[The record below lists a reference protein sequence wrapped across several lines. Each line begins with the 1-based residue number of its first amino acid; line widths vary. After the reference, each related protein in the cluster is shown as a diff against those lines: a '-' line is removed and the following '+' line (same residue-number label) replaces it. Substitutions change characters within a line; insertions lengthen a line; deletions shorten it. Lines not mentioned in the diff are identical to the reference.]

1 MNSNPIFGIHMQ
13 LYTTVRNLQKS
24 ISQNKQNGQKIAF
37 VPTMGALHAGHLSL
51 VKKAKQHA
59 DLVVVSIFIN
69 PSQFN
74 NQQDLLKY
82 PRMLEQDAN
91 LLEQIDCEIL
101 FVPLASEVYPAGLNP
116 ELNLELGILDQVLEG
131 EFRPGHFKGMLEVVY
146 RLLDIVQPDILIMGQ
161 KDFQQFTLVF
171 HMIRQLKIPVQL
183 IIGETLRESDG
194 LAMSSRNM
202 RLSAEMRKIVPI
214 IYQVLLELKNQLY
227 ISEIDDLLSRELEK
241 LNASG
246 LITDYLRI
254 VDGISLE
261 PVLNPKNHDCIVAC
275 VACWAGDVRLIDN
288 LVLKGPLH

>member
-82 PRMLEQDAN
+82 PRMLEQDAY

-116 ELNLELGILDQVLEG
+116 ELKLELGILDQVLEG

-171 HMIRQLKIPVQL
+171 NMIRQLKIPVQL

>member
-13 LYTTVRNLQKS
+13 LYTTVRNLQKP

>member
-1 MNSNPIFGIHMQ
+1 MQ

-82 PRMLEQDAN
+82 PRMLEQDAY

-116 ELNLELGILDQVLEG
+116 ELKLELGILDQVLEG

-171 HMIRQLKIPVQL
+171 NMIRQLKIPVQL

>member
-82 PRMLEQDAN
+82 PRMLEQDAY

-116 ELNLELGILDQVLEG
+116 ELKLELGILDQVLEG

>member
-82 PRMLEQDAN
+82 PRMLEQDAY

-116 ELNLELGILDQVLEG
+116 ELKLELGILDQVLEG

-171 HMIRQLKIPVQL
+171 NMIRQLKIPVQL

-275 VACWAGDVRLIDN
+275 VACCAGDVRLIDN